1 MTIDYWQTA
10 EYNTTRCICSNGPRP
25 PLRSKKIL
33 TTLTSLKAWAIYMQ
47 VTVTRSSSVLSSS
60 FRAIFRLGPPHRF
73 VPPYTPYP
81 QWQISGM
88 LLASHQTIHFAIN
101 WSISWLHV
109 KQQHSR
115 QQQIPRNLA
124 KQILMVTLNKSEF
137 QRLVVSYYTIIPRT
151 HRSRKTIIGGEDYQ
165 LTIIWAR
172 RLSGDN
178 YLSGG
183 LSLEIPRGISQ
194 LWLFF
199 PSSYFW
205 TIENC
210 NSPAANNVSIQH
222 QNYLWNGQKFALV
235 GFHWV
240 QYQLSIPGAKGLCSW
255 WNIDNPT
262 PNPLNSN
269 HARKLIIGQGTNP
282 TFYPRRCSSSQAV

>member
-1 MTIDYWQTA
+1 M
-10 EYNTTRCICSNGPRP
+10 
-25 PLRSKKIL
+25 
-33 TTLTSLKAWAIYMQ
+33 
-47 VTVTRSSSVLSSS
+47 
-60 FRAIFRLGPPHRF
+60 
-73 VPPYTPYP
+73 
-81 QWQISGM
+81 
-88 LLASHQTIHFAIN
+88 
-101 WSISWLHV
+101 

-115 QQQIPRNLA
+115 QQQIPGNLA

-137 QRLVVSYYTIIPRT
+137 QRLVVSHYTIIPRT
-151 HRSRKTIIGGEDYQ
+151 HRSRKTIIGREDYQ

-199 PSSYFW
+199 PSTYFW
-205 TIENC
+205 TIEN
-210 NSPAANNVSIQH
+210 
-222 QNYLWNGQKFALV
+222 YLWIGQKFALV
-235 GFHWV
+235 GFRWV

-262 PNPLNSN
+262 PNPLGSN
-269 HARKLIIGQGTNP
+269 HATKLIIGQGTNP
-282 TFYPRRCSSSQAV
+282 TFYPRKFSSSQAV

>member
-1 MTIDYWQTA
+1 M
-10 EYNTTRCICSNGPRP
+10 
-25 PLRSKKIL
+25 
-33 TTLTSLKAWAIYMQ
+33 
-47 VTVTRSSSVLSSS
+47 
-60 FRAIFRLGPPHRF
+60 
-73 VPPYTPYP
+73 
-81 QWQISGM
+81 
-88 LLASHQTIHFAIN
+88 
-101 WSISWLHV
+101 

-115 QQQIPRNLA
+115 QQQIPGNLA

-137 QRLVVSYYTIIPRT
+137 QRLVVSHYTIIPRT
-151 HRSRKTIIGGEDYQ
+151 HRSRKTIIGREDYQ

-210 NSPAANNVSIQH
+210 NSPAPTMSLFNIKTHCVTGAVLTHDVMYPEDFFWKPPTSALYTNV
-222 QNYLWNGQKFALV
+222 G
-235 GFHWV
+235 
-240 QYQLSIPGAKGLCSW
+240 
-255 WNIDNPT
+255 
-262 PNPLNSN
+262 
-269 HARKLIIGQGTNP
+269 
-282 TFYPRRCSSSQAV
+282 

>member
-1 MTIDYWQTA
+1 
-10 EYNTTRCICSNGPRP
+10 
-25 PLRSKKIL
+25 
-33 TTLTSLKAWAIYMQ
+33 
-47 VTVTRSSSVLSSS
+47 
-60 FRAIFRLGPPHRF
+60 
-73 VPPYTPYP
+73 
-81 QWQISGM
+81 M
-88 LLASHQTIHFAIN
+88 LLASRQTIHFAIN

-109 KQQHSR
+109 KQRHSR
-115 QQQIPRNLA
+115 QQQIPGNLA
-124 KQILMVTLNKSEF
+124 KQILMATLNKSEF
-137 QRLVVSYYTIIPRT
+137 QRLVVSHYTIIPRT
-151 HRSRKTIIGGEDYQ
+151 HRSRKTIIRREDYQ

-210 NSPAANNVSIQH
+210 KSPAAINVSIQH
-222 QNYLWNGQKFALV
+222 QNYLWIGQKFALV

-262 PNPLNSN
+262 KTNSVVTMPESWLLARVQILFFIPASALVVKQSKGYPVHSTPSTILPLFDVEPIKPYA
-269 HARKLIIGQGTNP
+269 HITIA
-282 TFYPRRCSSSQAV
+282 F